1 MGEGGGSRAGGAG
14 LEGLLRMKDGDP
26 DTFHRS
32 PEAAG
37 RQLLSTSIC
46 HLLLAT
52 CCLPPDN
59 CHLIHVICCWLSRH
73 LSPVTHQPTT
83 NYCNQ
88 RQVIFHSTLLCQKP
102 QAQHVPL
109 PRVHVSPSLV
119 REQFSSLLGLGPEGS
134 RQLWEG
140 RRRCRKK
147 SLGGITEDRV
157 DRIYKVVEES
167 RPVAQV
173 IEFLG
178 LDRSLQEEGIFRKSA
193 TAR

>member
-1 MGEGGGSRAGGAG
+1 M
-14 LEGLLRMKDGDP
+14 
-26 DTFHRS
+26 
-32 PEAAG
+32 
-37 RQLLSTSIC
+37 
-46 HLLLAT
+46 
-52 CCLPPDN
+52 
-59 CHLIHVICCWLSRH
+59 
-73 LSPVTHQPTT
+73 
-83 NYCNQ
+83 
-88 RQVIFHSTLLCQKP
+88 
-102 QAQHVPL
+102 
-109 PRVHVSPSLV
+109 SPSLV